1 MGQDREVG
9 QGGDAGLTLTPW
21 QVFTAEISQATRY
34 ERFLVLKAGIALA
47 VVALV
52 IIARIVFAG

>member
-9 QGGDAGLTLTPW
+9 QSGDAGLTLTPR

-34 ERFLVLKAGIALA
+34 ERFLVPKAGIALA